1 MRHFLIPQGF
11 DPYKNLKMKGSCPK
25 KLGSGNDHGCHD
37 RRSLPDVYFLAGF
50 QGEKDNIVYFS
61 AGSEAFKYT
70 SQRSGAFMALDP
82 QEEKHPVPEENV
94 FRGFDP
100 YRKPLPKQKRTPLKE
115 SV

>member
-70 SQRSGAFMALDP
+70 SQRSGAFMA
-82 QEEKHPVPEENV
+82 
-94 FRGFDP
+94 
-100 YRKPLPKQKRTPLKE
+100 
-115 SV
+115 